1 MKIIACMPSYK
12 IMDVLAVRS
21 LVAFQAD
28 IYGKGDNLLMTFTNG
43 YTAAHGR
50 NFMFKYAA
58 TQEADYVL
66 SLDSDHI
73 YSAKAI
79 YTLIDKLEKNNYE
92 LLSAKYWAR
101 GDFRA
106 NSRVI
111 AGGDFAKDG
120 KFELR
125 NPPEDETGIQEVDVM
140 GLGFMLLRHS
150 FVKKMC
156 AKYKNLFYTNR
167 FNDYAD
173 DVVFSRFCKDEGV
186 IQRYDADTMIG
197 HLSTV
202 INI

>member
-28 IYGKGDNLLMTFTNG
+28 IYSRGDRLFMLFTNG

-50 NFMFKYAA
+50 NHMMRAA
-58 TQEADYVL
+58 ANEEADYVV

-73 YSAKAI
+73 YSAQAL
-79 YTLIDKLEKNNYE
+79 YDLIDKLENNKYE

-106 NSRVI
+106 NNRVI
-111 AGGDFAKDG
+111 AGGDFQKDG

-125 NPPEDETGIQEVDVM
+125 CPPVNETGIQEIDVM
-140 GLGFMLLRHS
+140 GLGFMLLKHS

-156 AKYKNLFYTNR
+156 EKYENLFYTNR
-167 FNDYAD
+167 YNDYAD
-173 DVVFSRFCKDEGV
+173 DVVFARFCKDEGV
-186 IQRYDADTMIG
+186 IQRYDADTIIG

-202 INI
+202 INR